1 MMGMNKQAYEAAY
14 QRALAGKSSLTL
26 SSFFLSPFEDEY
38 TKQSRRQG
46 ERDGR
51 AAREAAATS
60 GGEAQP
66 PA

>member
-1 MMGMNKQAYEAAY
+1 MGMNKQAYETAY
-14 QRALAGKSSLTL
+14 RRALAGKSSHTIA
-26 SSFFLSPFEDEY
+26 SFFLSPFEDEY
-38 TKQSRRQG
+38 TKQSRQLG

-51 AAREAAATS
+51 AARQAAATS